1 MSKIAIFNQKGGV
14 GKTTTALNLAGAL
27 YRRNA
32 PPLLLDMDPQGH
44 LTQTHPNPSFDSGKS
59 LFSFY
64 QDNKPLHELMMA
76 WENVGDLIPSNRQ
89 LIKVDSIFGR
99 GPAILNRLGTGL
111 STFDKEQPQRDV
123 LIDCCPYLGVLSLG
137 AIFAADLVIVPIA
150 SDFLSFEG
158 AKKVEKTL
166 TALEPFLKRRVT
178 RRYLITRFDKRRNM
192 STQVREQALE
202 AFGDDVLQT
211 MISENVTVAES
222 PSNKQD
228 IFSYNSSSIGAV
240 NYDSLLSEL
249 VAQDL
254 IQLATARHRTT
265 DF

>member
-1 MSKIAIFNQKGGV
+1 MAKIAIFNQKGGV

-27 YRRNA
+27 FRRNTR
-32 PPLLLDMDPQGH
+32 PLLLDMDPQGH
-44 LTQTHPNPSFDSGKS
+44 LTQTHPDPNFDSSKS
-59 LFSFY
+59 LFNFY
-64 QDNKPLHELMMA
+64 QDNKPLHELMVE
-76 WENVGDLIPSNRQ
+76 WKNVGDLIPSNRQ

-111 STFDKEQPQRDV
+111 SALDREQPHRDV

-137 AIFAADLVIVPIA
+137 AIFTADLIIVPIA

-166 TALEPFLKRRVT
+166 TALEPFLKRRVA

-192 STQVREQALE
+192 STQVREQAQE

-211 MISENVTVAES
+211 LISENVTVAES

-228 IFSYNSSSIGAV
+228 IFSYNSNSIGAV
-240 NYDSLLSEL
+240 NYNSLLSEL
-249 VAQDL
+249 IAQGL
-254 IQLATARHRTT
+254 IQLSTANQ
-265 DF
+265 